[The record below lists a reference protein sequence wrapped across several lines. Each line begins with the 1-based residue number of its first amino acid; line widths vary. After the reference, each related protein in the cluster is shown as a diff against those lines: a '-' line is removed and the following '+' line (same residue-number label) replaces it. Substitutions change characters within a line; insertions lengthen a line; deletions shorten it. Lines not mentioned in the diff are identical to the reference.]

1 MSKILTLEVNDGEP
15 IDIATAI
22 IKYVMSMDYY
32 PFEMN
37 KNALAQIAGH
47 IEVYL
52 KHCELEGSADNE

>member
-1 MSKILTLEVNDGEP
+1 MGCTITLELNGQEP

-22 IKYVMSMDYY
+22 IKLVMGVEGY

-37 KNALAQIAGH
+37 KNALAEIAGH

-52 KHCELEGSADNE
+52 KHCEIEGSADNE

>member
-1 MSKILTLEVNDGEP
+1 MKATITLELNGNEP

-22 IKYVMSMDYY
+22 IKYVMGVKGY

-52 KHCELEGSADNE
+52 KHCEIEGSADYE